1 MTTNLETYLGIKLF
15 IQEELDPFKITYLK
29 GKAYNIAE
37 LVGFDV
43 NEFFVYVH
51 NLSIKSINEGYFGSE
66 TPLSKRIH
74 HLEITFD
81 VNPKQVKKHQIRF
94 YNAQAG
100 LDVERGVEEYYGDTK
115 LIRIY
120 PGTVLEKHHS
130 FNTELITYVSKTLKR
145 EDHRKIKITAQG
157 YPTDTFYRH
166 INKNSECHETKIDLH
181 LDKEVSFHIK
191 KLSDKEIIEIENWL
205 HQNKPNEP
213 TKPIEPTKIKEIN
226 MDPLSLISTI
236 STCLNIIDKFVGI
249 SERLSKKPEKPHS
262 VEARQVNDKLEIL
275 RDGKIAEE
283 IKANQLKLN
292 HWDQIR
298 FDTLKKKVD
307 RNWRKYN
314 TFDERLTIAPISEK
328 ANLEIEM
335 DDLRKDLCCDF
346 REMIKIFEVTLGLPL
361 SDHYTL
367 YSVCS
372 SELT

>member
-1 MTTNLETYLGIKLF
+1 
-15 IQEELDPFKITYLK
+15 
-29 GKAYNIAE
+29 
-37 LVGFDV
+37 
-43 NEFFVYVH
+43 
-51 NLSIKSINEGYFGSE
+51 
-66 TPLSKRIH
+66 
-74 HLEITFD
+74 
-81 VNPKQVKKHQIRF
+81 
-94 YNAQAG
+94 
-100 LDVERGVEEYYGDTK
+100 
-115 LIRIY
+115 
-120 PGTVLEKHHS
+120 
-130 FNTELITYVSKTLKR
+130 
-145 EDHRKIKITAQG
+145 
-157 YPTDTFYRH
+157 
-166 INKNSECHETKIDLH
+166 
-181 LDKEVSFHIK
+181 
-191 KLSDKEIIEIENWL
+191 
-205 HQNKPNEP
+205 
-213 TKPIEPTKIKEIN
+213 